1 MLAIVYLAFMFWVGD
16 SICRRFYRFVSV
28 PHRLAAAFLVGM
40 LISSWFTY
48 LAARIF
54 ASTTRPL
61 LWGDLLF
68 FAATIGGFVWMR
80 RKEKAV
86 RATSTDEFA
95 GETGAPSE
103 TSQAEEASAV
113 PAEAFAAPATERM
126 ASQAEATSS
135 SQASAEKMSALS
147 AEENPDGSLANVDQA
162 SELSLAE
169 MSAGSVNP
177 HDGSPLADENSSAPA
192 ANSDEVLADDIKD
205 VEDSSALPAGNSYL
219 PRPAGSDRLDW
230 LFIGAYFIFA
240 CWLMFASLNSANG
253 KLKISGR
260 ISSDFGPNTALVQ
273 SFAVGKNFPTQY
285 PHFAGEKIRYHFLF
299 WFQAGNLEFLGL
311 DPAWSINL
319 LSIFSMVALLM
330 LTMVLGEV
338 LFRSRV
344 VGRVG
349 SALFFFFG
357 SLSYLP
363 FLRKQESLGAAL
375 RAVTSL
381 NSFLPSIYP
390 YRGEAWGFYSQNI
403 FINQRHISG
412 AIGILL
418 LVLIFL
424 VLRYREVPLKKM
436 NWR

>member
-103 TSQAEEASAV
+103 TPQAEEASAV

-177 HDGSPLADENSSAPA
+177 HDASPLADENSSAPA

-260 ISSDFGPNTALVQ
+260 ISSDF
-273 SFAVGKNFPTQY
+273 QY
-285 PHFAGEKIRYHFLF
+285 PFFAGEKIRYHFLF

-357 SLSYLP
+357 SLSYIP
-363 FLRKQESLGAAL
+363 FLRKQESIGAAL
-375 RAVTSL
+375 HSIANL
-381 NSFLPSIYP
+381 DYFLPSIYP

-418 LVLIFL
+418 LVLVFL
-424 VLRYREVPLKKM
+424 VLRYRAVRAWVPA
-436 NWR
+436 WW